1 MSRKRHNYK
10 NLKIWM
16 LGIEITYDV
25 FKIIDDFPK
34 EEKFGLAS
42 QISRCSISI
51 PSNIAEG
58 SSRTDKSFSHFL
70 DISLGSSFEL
80 ETQLIIAGKRKYIS
94 KEQLNKIEDKNQK
107 PAEDKLIDSTKV
119 TNEIEYF
126 LKEIND
132 MKNKMVNMEQ
142 DIISLK
148 EVNKK
153 ISIGIEEA
161 KSNTKNEIP
170 KDKYSEM
177 NEEMKMKMKTLNE
190 KRIKGI
196 IEKYS
201 VGDLLLFGCI
211 LLFLIGAVITF
222 RNIFFKSNK
231 SIPAA
236 DHPKV

>member
-1 MSRKRHNYK
+1 MARVIWKKEPRDKKREMSRERHIYK

-94 KEQLNKIEDKNQK
+94 KEQLNKIEDKIAEFQK
-107 PAEDKLIDSTKV
+107 MTIGFQNKL
-119 TNEIEYF
+119 
-126 LKEIND
+126 
-132 MKNKMVNMEQ
+132 
-142 DIISLK
+142 
-148 EVNKK
+148 
-153 ISIGIEEA
+153 
-161 KSNTKNEIP
+161 
-170 KDKYSEM
+170 
-177 NEEMKMKMKTLNE
+177 
-190 KRIKGI
+190 
-196 IEKYS
+196 
-201 VGDLLLFGCI
+201 
-211 LLFLIGAVITF
+211 
-222 RNIFFKSNK
+222 
-231 SIPAA
+231 
-236 DHPKV
+236 